1 MENLRVVI
9 CAIGIITCT
18 YATSAL
24 GAFRDIGVGARPLG
38 LGEAC
43 VALADDG
50 SAANYNAAGLGFID
64 ENYINATLAQ
74 RFKGLINYQYL
85 SSVFPLGGAGTL
97 GASIGILNEDSE
109 IYTERTLKFSYGKAF
124 SEKFALGF
132 NLKSFGINFDVNEGF
147 VREFFM
153 RNGTSS
159 SSAMSADVGFIVK
172 PSGGLSIGM
181 SAENLV
187 PADVSV
193 FDSTDAD
200 NVPAG
205 FRIGLAYNLAGIAEN
220 TQQESLRKILK
231 SGLGLVELG
240 IREGE
245 SHVRAGAEV
254 WLNKSVALRAGYG
267 VKNAVNSATTLAL
280 GGSVKIATFVQLDYA
295 FQILA
300 GDLQDNTTQRVSFNM
315 IF

>member
-1 MENLRVVI
+1 MANLRVVI
-9 CAIGIITCT
+9 CAIGLITST
-18 YATSAL
+18 YASSAL
-24 GAFRDIGVGARPLG
+24 GAFRDFGVGARPLG

-64 ENYINATLAQ
+64 KNHLNATLAQ

-85 SSVFPLGGAGTL
+85 SSVFPIGGAGTL
-97 GASIGILNEDSE
+97 GASIGTLNEDSE
-109 IYTERTLKFSYGKAF
+109 IYTERTLTFSYGKAF

-132 NLKSFGINFDVNEGF
+132 NLKSFGINFDVTEGF
-147 VREFFM
+147 VRELFAD
-153 RNGTSS
+153 NGTS
-159 SSAMSADVGFIVK
+159 SSAMSADVGFIVN
-172 PSGGLSIGM
+172 PSGGLSIGL

-193 FDSTDAD
+193 LDSTDAD
-200 NVPAG
+200 NVPVSL
-205 FRIGLAYNLAGIAEN
+205 RIGLAYNLAGIAEN

-231 SGLGLVELG
+231 SGLGLVEVG
-240 IREGE
+240 IRDGE
-245 SHVRAGAEV
+245 NHVRAGAEV
-254 WLNKSVALRAGYG
+254 WINKSVAVRAGYG

>member
-1 MENLRVVI
+1 MANLRVVI
-9 CAIGIITCT
+9 CAIGLITST
-18 YATSAL
+18 YASSAL
-24 GAFRDIGVGARPLG
+24 GAFRDFGVGARPLG

-64 ENYINATLAQ
+64 KNHLNATLAQ

-85 SSVFPLGGAGTL
+85 SSVFPIGGAGTL
-97 GASIGILNEDSE
+97 GASIGTLNEDSE
-109 IYTERTLKFSYGKAF
+109 IYTERTLTFSYGKAF

-132 NLKSFGINFDVNEGF
+132 NLKSFGINFDVTEGF
-147 VREFFM
+147 VRELFAD
-153 RNGTSS
+153 NGTS

-172 PSGGLSIGM
+172 PSGGLSIGL

-193 FDSTDAD
+193 LDSTDAD
-200 NVPAG
+200 NVPVSL
-205 FRIGLAYNLAGIAEN
+205 RIGLAYNLAGIAEN

-231 SGLGLVELG
+231 SGLGLVEVG
-240 IREGE
+240 IRDGE
-245 SHVRAGAEV
+245 NHVRAGAEV
-254 WLNKSVALRAGYG
+254 WINKSVAVRAGYG

>member
-1 MENLRVVI
+1 MANLRVVI
-9 CAIGIITCT
+9 CAIGLITST
-18 YATSAL
+18 YASSAL
-24 GAFRDIGVGARPLG
+24 GAFRDFGVGARPLG

-64 ENYINATLAQ
+64 KNHLNATLAQ

-85 SSVFPLGGAGTL
+85 SSVFPIGGAGTL
-97 GASIGILNEDSE
+97 GASIGTLNEDSE
-109 IYTERTLKFSYGKAF
+109 IYTERTLTFSYGKAF

-132 NLKSFGINFDVNEGF
+132 NLKSFGINFDVTEGF
-147 VREFFM
+147 VRELFAD
-153 RNGTSS
+153 NGTS
-159 SSAMSADVGFIVK
+159 SSAMSAEVGCIVK
-172 PSGGLSIGM
+172 PSGGLSIGL

-193 FDSTDAD
+193 LDSTDAD
-200 NVPAG
+200 NVPVSL
-205 FRIGLAYNLAGIAEN
+205 RIGLAYNLAGIAEN

-231 SGLGLVELG
+231 SGLGLVEVG
-240 IREGE
+240 IRDGE
-245 SHVRAGAEV
+245 NHVRAGAEV
-254 WLNKSVALRAGYG
+254 WINKSVAVRAGYG

>member
-1 MENLRVVI
+1 MANLRVVI
-9 CAIGIITCT
+9 CAIGLITCT
-18 YATSAL
+18 YASSAL
-24 GAFRDIGVGARPLG
+24 GAFRDFGVGARPLG

-64 ENYINATLAQ
+64 KNHLNATLAQ

-97 GASIGILNEDSE
+97 GASVGILNEDSE

-124 SEKFALGF
+124 SEKFAFGF
-132 NLKSFGINFDVNEGF
+132 NLKSYGINFDVTEGF
-147 VREFFM
+147 VRELFAE
-153 RNGTSS
+153 NGTSS
-159 SSAMSADVGFIVK
+159 SATSADVGFIVK
-172 PSGGLSIGM
+172 PSGGLSIGL

-193 FDSTDAD
+193 LDSTDAD
-200 NVPAG
+200 NVPVSL
-205 FRIGLAYNLAGIAEN
+205 RIGLAYNLAGIAKN

-231 SGLGLVELG
+231 SGLGLVEVG
-240 IREGE
+240 IRDGE
-245 SHVRAGAEV
+245 NHVRAGAEV
-254 WLNKSVALRAGYG
+254 WINKSVAVRAGYG

-280 GGSVKIATFVQLDYA
+280 GGSVKIATFVQLDYG

-300 GDLQDNTTQRVSFNM
+300 GDFQDNTTQRVSFNM

>member
-1 MENLRVVI
+1 MANLRVVI
-9 CAIGIITCT
+9 CAIGLITST
-18 YATSAL
+18 YASSAL
-24 GAFRDIGVGARPLG
+24 GAFRDFGVGARPLG

-64 ENYINATLAQ
+64 KNHLNATLAQ

-85 SSVFPLGGAGTL
+85 SSVFPIGGAGTL
-97 GASIGILNEDSE
+97 GASIGTLNEDSE
-109 IYTERTLKFSYGKAF
+109 IYTERTLTFSYGKAF

-132 NLKSFGINFDVNEGF
+132 NLKSFGINFDVTEGF
-147 VREFFM
+147 VRELFAD
-153 RNGTSS
+153 NGTS
-159 SSAMSADVGFIVK
+159 SSAMSADAGFIVK
-172 PSGGLSIGM
+172 PSGGLSIGL

-193 FDSTDAD
+193 LDSTDAD
-200 NVPAG
+200 NVPVSL
-205 FRIGLAYNLAGIAEN
+205 RIGLAYNLAGIAEN

-231 SGLGLVELG
+231 SGLGLVEVG
-240 IREGE
+240 IRDGE
-245 SHVRAGAEV
+245 NHVRAGAEV
-254 WLNKSVALRAGYG
+254 WINKSVAVRAGYG